1 MIPGYKTIATEE
13 EKEAVLKDMLPYIKY
28 TAYRLAWRLSPQLT
42 IDDLLSVGVIG
53 LLDAIERYD
62 PSRQTNIKTYA
73 EYRIKGAMLDELRSA
88 EWAPKQLQKKINN
101 LKSAYRRLE
110 QKLERPPSE
119 EEVAEELGI
128 DPKELFKLLQDANG
142 SVTISLEDIEY
153 RVGQSGDTDY
163 NIYEHIQDKNIDD
176 PLTLIEKSDFK
187 GHLLKAMDRLPER
200 EKIILS
206 LYYWEEI
213 TFKEI
218 GKVLGISESRVSQL
232 HSQALIR
239 MRAYIEETTGD

>member
-1 MIPGYKTIATEE
+1 MTQGYKTITTEE
-13 EKEAVLKDMLPYIKY
+13 EKEAVLNDMLPYIKY
-28 TAYRLAWRLSPQLT
+28 TAYRLAWRLPPQLT
-42 IDDLLSVGVIG
+42 TDDLISVGVIG

-62 PSRQTNIKTYA
+62 PSRHTNIKTYA

-88 EWAPKQLQKKINN
+88 EWAPKQLQKKISD

-110 QKLERPPSE
+110 QRLDRPPSE
-119 EEVAEELGI
+119 SEVAEELGI
-128 DPKELFKLLQDANG
+128 APDELFKLLQDANG
-142 SVTISLEDIEY
+142 AVTVSLEDIEH
-153 RVGQSGDTDY
+153 RVGQNGDGDY
-163 NIYEHIQDKNIDD
+163 NIYDHIQDQNADD
-176 PLTLIEKSDFK
+176 PLSLIEKTDTK
-187 GHLLKAMDRLPER
+187 NQLERAMERLPER
-200 EKIILS
+200 EKLILS

-239 MRAYIEETTGD
+239 MRAYVEETVRD

>member
-1 MIPGYKTIATEE
+1 MIQGYRAITTED

-62 PSRQTNIKTYA
+62 PSRHTNIKTYA

-88 EWAPKQLQKKINN
+88 EWAPKQLQKKIND

-110 QKLERPPSE
+110 QKLDRPPSE
-119 EEVAEELGI
+119 EEVAKELGI
-128 DPKELFKLLQDANG
+128 APDELFKLLQDANG
-142 SVTISLEDIEY
+142 SVTMSLEDIEY
-153 RVGQSGDTDY
+153 RVGQGGDGDY
-163 NIYEHIQDKNIDD
+163 NIYEHIQDKNADD
-176 PLTLIEKSDFK
+176 PLTLLEKSDFK
-187 GHLLKAMDRLPER
+187 DHLVKAMDRLPER

-218 GKVLGISESRVSQL
+218 GKVLSISESRVSQL

-239 MRAYIEETTGD
+239 MKAYIEEITGD

>member
-1 MIPGYKTIATEE
+1 MIQGYRAITTEE

-42 IDDLLSVGVIG
+42 IDDLISVGVIG

-62 PSRQTNIKTYA
+62 TSRHTNIKTYA

-101 LKSAYRRLE
+101 LKSAYRSLE
-110 QKLERPPSE
+110 QKLDRTPSE

-128 DPKELFKLLQDANG
+128 DPDELFKLLQEANG
-142 SVTISLEDIEY
+142 SVMICLEDLEY
-153 RVGQSGDTDY
+153 RVGQNGDGTF
-163 NIYEHIQDKNIDD
+163 NIHDHIQDRNADD
-176 PLTLIEKSDFK
+176 PLGLIEKADIK
-187 GHLLKAMDRLPER
+187 NQLERAMDRLPER
-200 EKIILS
+200 EKTILS

-232 HSQALIR
+232 HSQAIIR
-239 MRAYIEETTGD
+239 MRAYIDAANRV